1 MSHTFPFKPIP
12 LAQRSNNLG
21 TSKSIPPSLQAV
33 LANLEPPDRNDNNAD
48 NSHAGD
54 RVKPGKNKIY
64 LGQAASYPKETTRYS
79 FWLPVDVLSSHMFI
93 GGAIGSGKTTVLFRL
108 ISGALKSYGTV
119 IVSEA
124 KGGING
130 GKEGAAFTD
139 LADYLQHKFP
149 DIICYRW
156 PRGNCWFNPLQ
167 YLNNSQDRREFFT
180 MIAQV
185 IVDHYQL
192 DGETASV
199 VHNAATIAEC
209 LLIYLQSFE
218 CEKIPTLRELV
229 YLLCFPDKV
238 DKKIEKAKENLARE
252 ASSLKSR
259 NLQLLE
265 DIKQQ
270 LTMANFF
277 VLNTPQLIL
286 TRRGVQLFK
295 DMLNYEDLLDYT
307 ESRPDL
313 KMIDLDDI
321 LYNRALVILSQ
332 PLSKSSSN
340 IVGPLFLDNLLT
352 RILELGP
359 NPQPKDDKPREKIL
373 AILDETH
380 RLPVGTLGLAG
391 DYLREFNVGLVEVAP
406 TIPDNQQ
413 RWEQNKHVY
422 QTLLSLSPGIPTLT
436 NLMRDKLP
444 NLPISPIAER
454 YSANATG
461 ILKSRSENRE
471 DYELSLGVDNP
482 GVANRSLQMSGRF
495 TGLLQSPQLQ
505 EERKLF
511 WIDFEDELLANIKTL
526 LKNAL
531 APDATPQARNLV
543 DYVLGLDEY
552 KPLSS

>member
-1 MSHTFPFKPIP
+1 MSYPFSLKPIP
-12 LAQRSNNLG
+12 LAQKSNNLG
-21 TSKSIPPSLQAV
+21 KPKRIPQSLQSV
-33 LANLEPPDRNDNNAD
+33 LANLNSDDDNAD
-48 NSHAGD
+48 NPYDGD
-54 RVKPGKNKIY
+54 KIKPGKNKIY
-64 LGQAASYPKETTRYS
+64 LGQAASYPETTTRYP
-79 FWLPVDVLSSHMFI
+79 FWLPVDLLSTHLFI
-93 GGAIGSGKTTVLFRL
+93 GGAIGSGKTTVLLRL
-108 ISGALKSYGTV
+108 ISGALKWYGTV
-119 IVSEA
+119 IVCEA

-139 LADYLQHKFP
+139 LADYLQQKFP

-156 PRGNCWFNPLQ
+156 PRGNCCFNPLR
-167 YLNNSQDRREFFT
+167 YLNNPQDRREFFA

-185 IVDHYQL
+185 IVEHYQL
-192 DGETASV
+192 DGETVAV
-199 VHNAATIAEC
+199 VYNAATIAEY
-209 LLIYLQSFE
+209 LLIYLQNFE
-218 CEKIPTLRELV
+218 SEKIPTLRKLV
-229 YLLCFPDKV
+229 HLLYFPDKV
-238 DKKIEKAKENLARE
+238 KEKLKKAKENITKQE
-252 ASSLKSR
+252 NSLKSKY
-259 NLQLLE
+259 LQILE
-265 DIKQQ
+265 DIEQQ
-270 LTMANFF
+270 LNMANFF
-277 VLNTPQLIL
+277 YLNQPQLTL

-295 DMLNYEDLLDYT
+295 DMLNHEDLLDYT
-307 ESRPDL
+307 EPHPDL
-313 KMIDLDDI
+313 KMLDLDDI
-321 LYNRALVILSQ
+321 LYHRALVILSQ

-406 TIPDNQQ
+406 TIPDNQK

-436 NLMRDKLP
+436 SLMRDRLP
-444 NLPISPIAER
+444 NLPISPTIQR
-454 YSANATG
+454 YSPNASG
-461 ILKSRSENRE
+461 ITKVRLEKRE
-471 DYELSLGVDNP
+471 DYELSLGEDNP

-526 LKNAL
+526 LKDAL
-531 APDATPQARNLV
+531 APDATSQTRNLV

-552 KPLSS
+552 KP